1 MLKFFVNIFL
11 RNFLFGTLI
20 FCVAPEA
27 LMAKSKCDSWYKGN
41 YSDTIFWGRG
51 TISALSYCIQKVGI
65 NHRDYVGSTPLHS
78 AISHHNPKIEN
89 IRFLL
94 EQGANVNTERRM
106 LGKKTTPLHSMSKKG
121 NYSASQ
127 KKQSEII
134 FMLLEYGANINAKN
148 ESGQTAAEV
157 YAGSDEKV
165 LTALSTGISIA
176 KKKNLISSKTK
187 TTPPSKYTEPPN
199 TLQNFTKSDFLQL
212 SVQQRKQLQY
222 ALKELGYYTSSIDGL
237 YGPNTQRAV
246 RAYAKNKG
254 INRNYPIS
262 ILSQLKAEVS
272 VPSSFATAKKTTSNA
287 VKQGSTKSH
296 YNGLKPLVSNP
307 SLSAKQAWIKCAT
320 RANTAHRNAYKSYS
334 TPKYG
339 STTNCTLNA
348 TRTGIIINGNLD
360 CESSPQHGGFVGG
373 ITNTLGRASV
383 AKAAAEST
391 MSSCLTKHGWKR

>member
-1 MLKFFVNIFL
+1 M
-11 RNFLFGTLI
+11 RDAAWSG
-20 FCVAPEA
+20 CVAW
-27 LMAKSKCDSWYKGN
+27 AKHWCH
-41 YSDTIFWGRG
+41 
-51 TISALSYCIQKVGI
+51 CQ
-65 NHRDYVGSTPLHS
+65 
-78 AISHHNPKIEN
+78 
-89 IRFLL
+89 
-94 EQGANVNTERRM
+94 
-106 LGKKTTPLHSMSKKG
+106 
-121 NYSASQ
+121 
-127 KKQSEII
+127 
-134 FMLLEYGANINAKN
+134 
-148 ESGQTAAEV
+148 SGQTAAEV

-165 LTALSTGISIA
+165 FTALSTGISIA

-187 TTPPSKYTEPPN
+187 TKPSSEYTEPPN

-262 ILSQLKAEVS
+262 ILRQLKAEVS
-272 VPSSFATAKKTTSNA
+272 VPSSFATAKKTTSTA

-360 CESSPQHGGFVGG
+360 CESSPQHGGFAGG
-373 ITNTLGRASV
+373 INNTLGRSLA